1 VLTATAQFGSRLN
14 SFVLQTKHMFDNRN
28 KRLIAETVFLNP
40 GKKYYVRE
48 LAEEIGIAP
57 STVSRA
63 IEDLEEI
70 GVVELEKDIKTR
82 INASKTEKFRDLKRS
97 FNLWNLTETG
107 LIEKLQQESV
117 PEAIV
122 LFGSYANGEDSSDS
136 DIDLAV
142 VNGRET
148 SPELEKYQKELGREI
163 NLHFVEKKEASENF
177 LETLANGIVLRGYLE
192 I

>member
-1 VLTATAQFGSRLN
+1 MLTATAQFGSRLN
-14 SFVLQTKHMFDNRN
+14 SFVLQTKHMFDSRN

-122 LFGSYANGEDSSDS
+122 LFGSYAHGEDNSDS

-163 NLHFVEKKEASENF
+163 NIHFVEKKEASENF
-177 LETLANGIVLRGYLE
+177 VETLANGIVLRGYLE